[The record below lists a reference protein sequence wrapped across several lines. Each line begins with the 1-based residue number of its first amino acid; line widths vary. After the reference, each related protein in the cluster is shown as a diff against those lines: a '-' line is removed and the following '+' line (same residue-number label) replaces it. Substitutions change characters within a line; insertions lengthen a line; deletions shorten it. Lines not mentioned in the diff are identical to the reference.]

1 MPDELAEKVITILS
15 SVKHIPREKI
25 TMESS
30 LVDLG
35 FDSLDTISMLFELET
50 AFNVSIPDE
59 SARSIRF
66 VHEIVDGVR
75 TLQAAAPS
83 AAAAPPQ

>member
-15 SVKHIPREKI
+15 TVKHIPREKI
-25 TMESS
+25 TLESS

-59 SARSIRF
+59 NARSIRY
-66 VHEIVDGVR
+66 VHEIVDGIR
-75 TLQAAAPS
+75 TLQAAAPPT
-83 AAAAPPQ
+83 AAASPQ